1 MADTPEPFTPE
12 TTRGLA
18 LEASATIGHAGAGVE
33 FLRLGENAI
42 YRITG
47 TPIVVRLG
55 RSLGALA
62 DVRKEI
68 RVARWLEEAGVPAV
82 RLSDETGDEPL
93 IVAERH
99 PVTFW
104 RYVDARPP
112 APELRDLGRLLRL
125 LHDLER
131 PAWLALPKFYPFVR
145 VADRLERAP
154 AAANPDDVA
163 FLSDLF
169 TDLQER
175 YEQLCFEF
183 PLSPVH
189 GDAHLANLMRD
200 ASGEVLLLDFEAFSY
215 GHREW
220 DLTVTGI
227 RRQGF
232 AWLDDAQYATFTD
245 AYGYDV
251 LDWPGFPV
259 FRAIRELTMTT
270 WLMQLVDDPQA
281 GDEFHR
287 RVDDIRSQRFP
298 RHWKAF

>member
-1 MADTPEPFTPE
+1 
-12 TTRGLA
+12 
-18 LEASATIGHAGAGVE
+18 
-33 FLRLGENAI
+33 
-42 YRITG
+42 
-47 TPIVVRLG
+47 
-55 RSLGALA
+55 
-62 DVRKEI
+62 
-68 RVARWLEEAGVPAV
+68 VPAV
-82 RLSDETGDEPL
+82 RLSAETGDEPL

-99 PVTFW
+99 PITFW
-104 RYVDARPP
+104 RHVDARPP
-112 APELRDLGRLLRL
+112 DPELSDLGRLLRV
-125 LHDLER
+125 LHDLE
-131 PAWLALPKFYPFVR
+131 PPTWLALPTFYPFVR
-145 VADRLERAP
+145 VADRLKRAP
-154 AAANPDDVA
+154 ATADPDDVA